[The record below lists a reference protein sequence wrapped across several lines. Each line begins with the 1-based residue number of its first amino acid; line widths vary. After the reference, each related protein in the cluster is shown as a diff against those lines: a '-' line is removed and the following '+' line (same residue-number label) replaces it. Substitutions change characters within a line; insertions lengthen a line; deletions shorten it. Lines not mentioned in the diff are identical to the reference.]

1 MAIHSPNIA
10 TIQAHDGN
18 FVKRLTDGHYH
29 LCHVMVESTDIKKLF
44 IVMGATYDVYK
55 IFIVGN
61 PTKLDTLV
69 DFEIRVGKYFSA
81 KR

>member
-1 MAIHSPNIA
+1 MAAHSNHYVN
-10 TIQAHDGN
+10 IQAHDGN
-18 FVKRLTDGHYH
+18 VVERLTDGHYH
-29 LCHVMVESTDIKKLF
+29 LCHVMVESTDIKTLF
-44 IVMGATYDVYK
+44 ITMGATYDVYK

-69 DFEIRVGKYFSA
+69 DFEIKVGKYFS